1 MADQLTAAQTATA
14 LTAACDAIV
23 AAKERLTR
31 ADQAIGDGD
40 HGVGMARGFT
50 AAKEALAEASPA
62 TPGEAFK
69 AVGSAVLAT
78 SGGASG
84 AIFGTMFRAP
94 AKVLTGDTLDADG
107 FATALEAG
115 AEQVMRRG
123 KAEVGQKT
131 MLDALVPAAEAAR
144 AAVGQG
150 LAATARAAAVASADG
165 VERSA
170 ELVSGF
176 GKSRS
181 LGERSVG
188 HPDPGAISVSV
199 LLGAIADVVDTL

>member
-1 MADQLTAAQTATA
+1 MADQLTTAEVTA
-14 LTAACDAIV
+14 VLTAACDAIV
-23 AAKERLTR
+23 AAKDRLTQ

-50 AAKEALAEASPA
+50 AGKQALAEASPGSA
-62 TPGEAFK
+62 GEAFK

-84 AIFGTMFRAP
+84 AIFGTLFRAP
-94 AKVLTGDTLDADG
+94 AKVLDGDTLDAEG
-107 FATALEAG
+107 FASALEAG

-123 KAEVGQKT
+123 KAQVGQKT

-144 AAVGQG
+144 SAVPDG
-150 LAATARAAAVASADG
+150 LTATARAAADAAAEG

-176 GKSRS
+176 GKSKS

-199 LLGAIADVVDTL
+199 LLAAMADAIDAS

>member
-1 MADQLTAAQTATA
+1 MADQLTTTQLAGV
-14 LTAACDAIV
+14 LTAACEGII
-23 AAKERLTR
+23 AARDRLTK

-40 HGVGMARGFT
+40 HGVGMARGF
-50 AAKEALAEASPA
+50 AAARDALADLDAA
-62 TPGEAFK
+62 TAGEVFK

-84 AIFGTMFRAP
+84 AIFGTLFRAP

-107 FATALEAG
+107 LATALETG
-115 AEQVMRRG
+115 AEQVMKRG

-144 AAVGQG
+144 AAVGDG
-150 LAATARAAAVASADG
+150 LVATARAAADAAVAG
-165 VERSA
+165 VERSVDM
-170 ELVSGF
+170 VSKF

-199 LLGAIADVVDTL
+199 ILTSMADAIDGL